1 MKKKVLSLSIAAMIG
16 GLGYAQSD
24 GVSIVVVPDKD
35 LLPEGSDGVSIVVVP
50 DKDLLPEGSVYY
62 QGVVYTIMLG
72 GWI

>member
-16 GLGYAQSD
+16 GLGFMQAD
-24 GVSIVVVPDKD
+24 DACIVIVPN
-35 LLPEGSDGVSIVVVP
+35 
-50 DKDLLPEGSVYY
+50 KDLLPEGSVYY

>member
-24 GVSIVVVPDKD
+24 GVNIVIVP
-35 LLPEGSDGVSIVVVP
+35 G
-50 DKDLLPEGSVYY
+50 KDLLPEGSVYY
-62 QGVVYTIMLG
+62 QGVVYTILLG